1 MLDLFKNI
9 INRKTKEE
17 KDQKGPKDETN
28 QISDTNKLVSGPIT
42 PPPSETHNE
51 NSHHSPN
58 SINVLLEIH
67 PELAD
72 YYTELHTRYLLSEK
86 IGEGAFSHVYKAYDS
101 KDSRY
106 LAIKIIDKS
115 NMKPDQINSTLKE
128 VAIMRHLN
136 HPHIVKMYNF
146 QNSSDSKY
154 CFLFLE
160 YVSGG
165 EIFNQ
170 IIKYTYFSENL
181 TRHIMR
187 QVAFAVKYLHDNG
200 IVHRDIKPEN
210 LLFEPSRF
218 IPRSKEDQLKARRR
232 SDDDN
237 KVDEGQ
243 FSIQNGSAGIG
254 IIKLADF
261 GLSTLLHSSGSLAKT
276 PCGTVGYTSPEQHMN
291 IGYDKKVDMWALGC
305 VLYTMVVG
313 FPPFYSNTQDSNDIT
328 EKVMKGEYQ
337 FLKPWFDE
345 VSDGCK
351 NLISNL
357 LTVDPSKRYSIEEL
371 LSDPWMNIGYESEKE
386 VDLTRMSS
394 PADDAPKS
402 TYDNELYK
410 AFSED
415 LINNSNVDDYFAGNR
430 ITSDEGQKITPRAEA
445 IKLVFDTAKD
455 VQKTAIPSVK
465 SSRNSDVI
473 DIMCLNKPTRYISN
487 TDSISDLETESDDSS
502 SYNDSQAENLKCHRF
517 SSPINIKYDYK
528 VRGNDA
534 DEDDD
539 EDSLDSEEL
548 DEDTDEY
555 PITLTSLTKIKSPM
569 MVRRANAIESSTS
582 SCLSPV
588 HSHGTTLTL
597 TTQVSTRAPSF
608 KSIRSFKSTHSA
620 TEKLKANEN
629 NLKDYGK
636 NSPDLE
642 VDSNNVL
649 HTRNGRKTSISFNV
663 NPSIRSGSIT
673 SNSSHSDLSN
683 SSVTSATSG
692 CSGHLP
698 KFAYASHLNEVDEAE
713 DGNDSDVDDD
723 SEEDNDS
730 ENEEEDEDEDDND
743 TNIDIDSHND
753 TENEWEDKTPL
764 AGYGAGAAHYLH
776 KLSHSE
782 FRSKCQAHTPYVFK
796 CKSNTYVPEDG
807 YAGEIESP
815 EDVPKD
821 KPPLDHLNGLSLEQ
835 KMLEHSV
842 VNLQLNSS
850 TILSRRKLKTAQ
862 IK

>member
-9 INRKTKEE
+9 ISRKTKE
-17 KDQKGPKDETN
+17 PKDLKDLKNIKSQNGDST
-28 QISDTNKLVSGPIT
+28 SLDSSPPA
-42 PPPSETHNE
+42 PPPTETQQE
-51 NSHHSPN
+51 ESHHSPE

-72 YYTELHTRYLLSEK
+72 YYSELHTRYLLSDK
-86 IGEGAFSHVYKAYDS
+86 IGEGAFSYVYKAYDS
-101 KDSRY
+101 KDCRY

-115 NMKPDQINSTLKE
+115 NMKPDQISSTLKE

-136 HPHIVKMYNF
+136 HPNIVKLYSY

-160 YVSGG
+160 YVAGG

-181 TRHIMR
+181 TRHIIR

-200 IVHRDIKPEN
+200 VVHRDIKPEN
-210 LLFEPSRF
+210 LLFEPSTF
-218 IPRSKEDQLKARRR
+218 IPRSKEDQLKARRK

-243 FSIQNGSAGIG
+243 FTIQNGAAGIG
-254 IIKLADF
+254 IVKLADF
-261 GLSTLLHSSGSLAKT
+261 GLSTLLQTSNSLAKT

-291 IGYDKKVDMWALGC
+291 IGYDKKVDMWAIGC

-328 EKVMKGEYQ
+328 EKVMKGDYQ

-345 VSDGCK
+345 VSDGCT

-357 LTVDPSKRYSIEEL
+357 LTVDPAKRYSIEEL
-371 LSDPWMNIGYESEKE
+371 LSDPWINIGYESEKR
-386 VDLTRMSS
+386 VDLTRLSS

-415 LINNSNVDDYFAGNR
+415 LINNSNVDDYFAGHK
-430 ITSDEGQKITPRAEA
+430 ITSDEGQIMTPRAEA

-455 VQKTAIPSVK
+455 VQKTVIPSTG
-465 SSRNSDVI
+465 SSRNADVV
-473 DIMCLNKPTRYISN
+473 DTMCLSKPTRYISN
-487 TDSISDLETESDDSS
+487 TESISDLDTESDDDS
-502 SYNDSQAENLKCHRF
+502 SYNDSQAENLRCHRF
-517 SSPINIKYDYK
+517 SAPINIKSDFTGH
-528 VRGNDA
+528 RT
-534 DEDDD
+534 EDD
-539 EDSLDSEEL
+539 ENDSLDSEEI
-548 DEDTDEY
+548 DEDTDDY

-597 TTQVSTRAPSF
+597 TTQASTRAPSIKSLKSAKSF
-608 KSIRSFKSTHSA
+608 KSFKSTQSG
-620 TEKLKANEN
+620 TEK
-629 NLKDYGK
+629 GK
-636 NSPDLE
+636 GHDKNAKSGTE
-642 VDSNNVL
+642 IEADSNNVL

-663 NPSIRSGSIT
+663 NPSIRSGSLT
-673 SNSSHSDLSN
+673 SNSSHLSDLSN
-683 SSVTSATSG
+683 SSATSATSG
-692 CSGHLP
+692 SSGHLS
-698 KFAYASHLNEVDEAE
+698 KIGYATHLNEVNEVA
-713 DGNDSDVDDD
+713 DGDDSDVGL
-723 SEEDNDS
+723 S
-730 ENEEEDEDEDDND
+730 ENEDEEYGEEDYNEDDD
-743 TNIDIDSHND
+743 DDETNVDIDSHNE

-796 CKSNTYVPEDG
+796 CKKNYETEDG
-807 YAGEIESP
+807 YAGEAESP
-815 EDVPKD
+815 EDAPQAS
-821 KPPLDHLNGLSLEQ
+821 PPSDHLDNRSLEQ
-835 KMLEHSV
+835 KMLEHGV

-850 TILSRRKLKTAQ
+850 TILSRRKLKTEQ
-862 IK
+862 IE

>member
-1 MLDLFKNI
+1 MMLDLFKNI
-9 INRKTKEE
+9 INRKTKEQ
-17 KDQKGPKDETN
+17 KDLKEVKNNNSQNG
-28 QISDTNKLVSGPIT
+28 DTTSCPDSGPSIS
-42 PPPSETHNE
+42 PPTETHYE
-51 NSHHSPN
+51 RSHHNPD

-72 YYTELHTRYLLSEK
+72 YYTELHTRYLLSDK
-86 IGEGAFSHVYKAYDS
+86 IGEGAFSYVYKAYDS

-115 NMKPDQINSTLKE
+115 NMKPDQISSTLKE

-136 HPHIVKMYNF
+136 HPNIVKLYNY

-160 YVSGG
+160 YVAGG

-181 TRHIMR
+181 TRHIIR
-187 QVAFAVKYLHDNG
+187 QVAFSVKYLHDNG

-210 LLFEPSRF
+210 LLFEPSTF
-218 IPRSKEDQLKARRR
+218 VPRSKEDQLKARRK

-237 KVDEGQ
+237 KVDEGK
-243 FSIQNGSAGIG
+243 FTFQNGAAGIG
-254 IIKLADF
+254 IVKLADF
-261 GLSTLLHSSGSLAKT
+261 GLSTLLQTSNSLAKT

-291 IGYDKKVDMWALGC
+291 VGYDKKVDMWALGC

-328 EKVMKGEYQ
+328 EKVMKGDYQ

-345 VSDGCK
+345 VSDGCT

-357 LTVDPSKRYSIEEL
+357 LTVDPAKRYSIEEL
-371 LSDPWMNIGYESEKE
+371 LSDPWINIGYESEKG
-386 VDLTRMSS
+386 VDLTRLSS

-415 LINNSNVDDYFAGNR
+415 LINNSNVDDYFAGHK
-430 ITSDEGQKITPRAEA
+430 ITSDEGQIMTPRAEA

-455 VQKTAIPSVK
+455 VQKTVMPLTG
-465 SSRNSDVI
+465 SSRNADVI
-473 DIMCLNKPTRYISN
+473 DTMCLSKPTRYISN
-487 TDSISDLETESDDSS
+487 TESISDLETESDDDSS
-502 SYNDSQAENLKCHRF
+502 FNDSQAENLRCHRF
-517 SSPINIKYDYK
+517 SAPVNNKSNHRSEYDE
-528 VRGNDA
+528 N
-534 DEDDD
+534 
-539 EDSLDSEEL
+539 DSLDSEEI
-548 DEDTDEY
+548 DEDTDDY

-569 MVRRANAIESSTS
+569 MVRRVNAVELSTS

-597 TTQVSTRAPSF
+597 TTQASTRAPSIKSLKSF
-608 KSIRSFKSTHSA
+608 KSFKSTQSTQSA
-620 TEKLKANEN
+620 TEKERGN
-629 NLKDYGK
+629 DK
-636 NSPDLE
+636 NSKGSPE
-642 VDSNNVL
+642 VETDSSNVL

-673 SNSSHSDLSN
+673 SNSSHLSDLSN

-692 CSGHLP
+692 SSGHLS
-698 KFAYASHLNEVDEAE
+698 KIGYATQLNEVNEIADANNSDIGPSDDEGE
-713 DGNDSDVDDD
+713 EYGEEEYNDDD
-723 SEEDNDS
+723 DDD
-730 ENEEEDEDEDDND
+730 DE
-743 TNIDIDSHND
+743 TNVDIDSHNE

-796 CKSNTYVPEDG
+796 CKKKYEPEDG
-807 YAGEIESP
+807 YAGETESP
-815 EDVPKD
+815 EDAPKGS
-821 KPPLDHLNGLSLEQ
+821 PSGDHFENQSLEQ
-835 KMLEHSV
+835 RMLEHGV
-842 VNLQLNSS
+842 VNLKLNSS
-850 TILSRRKLKTAQ
+850 TILSRRKLKTER
-862 IK
+862 IE